1 MVQVRE
7 HLPNMGHIYLDSCS
21 KTTKLTFSATFYL
34 VEDDDEIMGDDG
46 LLGGTTSVDD
56 LKITGNI
63 SSASS
68 NTSIIGGK
76 YI

>member
-1 MVQVRE
+1 M
-7 HLPNMGHIYLDSCS
+7 
-21 KTTKLTFSATFYL
+21 
-34 VEDDDEIMGDDG
+34 EDDDEIMGDDG

-68 NTSIIGGK
+68 NTSIIGGNFF
-76 YI
+76 